1 MSDFLTELAKRV
13 LVADGAMGTVLQSHD
28 LSLDDFDGREGC
40 NEILCLTRPD
50 VVRAIHERYFEVGC
64 DCVETNA
71 FGANAV
77 VLNEY
82 ELGDRTYDINL
93 AAARLATEAASRV
106 RTSLW
111 PRFVLGNLGP
121 GTRLPSLGH
130 IDFDTLAGYY
140 RDQVIGLI
148 DGGVDALIL
157 ETCQDILQV
166 KCALAGI
173 DDAARQAGR
182 RPPVIVQVTMETTG
196 TMLCGTE
203 LGAALTSV
211 LGYDIQMFGLNC
223 ATGPELME
231 DHVRYLAEHCP
242 LPISVMPNAGL
253 PQLQGGRTVYPLGP
267 EQLASWHERFVMEYG
282 VRLVGGC
289 CGTSPDHL
297 AAVAE
302 RIGTRAHALPPADF
316 EPSLSSLYQ
325 RVTVAQENSFLMVGE
340 RCNTSGSK
348 AFREMLQ
355 AGDWDGM
362 VQLARQ
368 QVRGGAMVLDLC
380 VDYVGRDGV
389 VDMTEVAS
397 RFATQVQ
404 VPIMVDSTEAPVLES
419 ALKHLG
425 GKSVINSVNLENGL
439 ERPAQIFPMAKRY
452 NAAVVALTIDEEGM
466 ARTADRKVEIARRI
480 YDIAVDEYG
489 LDPRDLYFDALTLP
503 VSTGIEEDR
512 ANARETVEGIRR
524 IKEACPGSLTLLGL
538 SNVSFGLKPAAR
550 AVLNSVFLHE
560 CREAGLDSAILHAS
574 KIMPLYKID
583 DRQREVCLDLIYDR
597 RRPDYDP
604 LTELVKLFETVT
616 TQAAEARPDLPLEED
631 LPRRIVEGDRNGLE
645 AQLDLA
651 LAHYEPLTII
661 NDYLLAG
668 MKTVGELFGTG
679 QMQLPFVLQSAEVM
693 KSAVAYLEP
702 HMPKSESGRSRGTM
716 VLATVKSDVHDIG
729 KNLVDIILTNN
740 GYRVVNLGIKQ
751 PLNAIVDAALQ
762 EGADV
767 IGLSG
772 LLVKSTLV
780 MRDNLDEMNRRG
792 LSYFPVVLGGAALT
806 RAYVE
811 QDLRALYDG
820 EVFYGEDA
828 FEGLDTMEKLC
839 SPEAR
844 LARRERVRRLS
855 GHAEPEVAAEP
866 VKCDCGVVH
875 GTVPQVVSEP
885 TVALDVPVPAAPFVG
900 SQVWEDFDLAEL
912 ATYVNPLALYGGQFR
927 VRRRSDETR
936 GQWWSRVQREVL
948 PAVEALRERIAAE
961 AIFQP
966 KAVVGFYPAAAEGND
981 LIVYQP
987 ESGDEWVR
995 FSFPRQTGGRGLC
1008 LADFFRRAGGLELD
1022 VLGVTIVTLGDRCR
1036 EYEQALMAD
1045 NKYTDYLYFHGLA
1058 VETTEALAE
1067 FTHRRLRQLW
1077 GIAGDD
1083 ATDPDGL
1090 FRQQYR
1096 GARYSFGYPACPNL
1110 EDQVQLFELL
1120 RPERIGISLSEE
1132 FMLVPEVA
1140 TSAIVV
1146 HHPEA
1151 RYFAV
1156 SEG

>member
-1 MSDFLTELAKRV
+1 M
-13 LVADGAMGTVLQSHD
+13 ADGAMGTVLQSHD
-28 LSLDDFDGREGC
+28 LTLEDFDGREGC
-40 NEILCLTRPD
+40 NEILCLTRPEI
-50 VVRAIHERYFEVGC
+50 VRSIHERYFEVGC

-71 FGANAV
+71 FGASAV
-77 VLNEY
+77 VLGEY
-82 ELGDRTYDINL
+82 ELADRVYDINL
-93 AAARLATEAASRV
+93 AAARLAREAASRYG
-106 RTSLW
+106 TSLW
-111 PRFVLGNLGP
+111 PRFVLGNMGP

-130 IDFDTLAGYY
+130 IDFDTLAGHY
-140 RDQVIGLI
+140 RDQAIGLI
-148 DGGVDALIL
+148 DGGVDALII
-157 ETCQDILQV
+157 ETCQDILQT

-173 DDAARQAGR
+173 DDAARQTGR

-211 LGYDIQMFGLNC
+211 LGYDIQVIGLNC

-267 EQLASWHERFVMEYG
+267 EQLATWHERFVMEYG

-302 RIGTRAHALPPADF
+302 RIGTRAHALPQAEF

-348 AFREMLQ
+348 AFREMLL

-389 VDMTEVAS
+389 RDMTEVAS

-404 VPIMVDSTEAPVLES
+404 VPIMVDSTEGPVIES

-439 ERPAQIFPMAKRY
+439 ERPAQIFPMARRY
-452 NAAVVALTIDEEGM
+452 NAAVVCLTIDEEGM

-480 YDIAVDEYG
+480 YDLAVDEYG
-489 LDPRDLYFDALTLP
+489 LSPHDLYFDALTLP

-524 IKEACPGSLTLLGL
+524 IKEACPGAYTLLGL

-560 CREAGLDSAILHAS
+560 CREAGLDSAIVHAS

-583 DRQREVCLDLIYDR
+583 ERQREVCLDLIYDR

-604 LTELVKLFETVT
+604 LTELVKLFEDVT
-616 TQAAEARPDLPLEED
+616 LQAAEARPDLPLEED

-645 AQLDLA
+645 AQLDAA
-651 LAHYEPLTII
+651 LERYEPLHII
-661 NDYLLAG
+661 NNYLLAG
-668 MKTVGELFGTG
+668 MKTVGELFGSG
-679 QMQLPFVLQSAEVM
+679 EMQLPFVLQSAEVM
-693 KSAVAYLEP
+693 KAAVAYLEP

-716 VLATVKSDVHDIG
+716 VLATVKGDVHDIG

-792 LSYFPVVLGGAALT
+792 LSYFPVILGGAALT
-806 RAYVE
+806 RGYVE
-811 QDLRALYDG
+811 EDLRGLYEG
-820 EVFYGEDA
+820 HVYYGEDA
-828 FEGLDTMEKLC
+828 FEGLSTMETLC

-844 LARRERVRRLS
+844 LERRERLRRLS
-855 GHAEPEVAAEP
+855 GSGSEAAEP

-875 GTVPQVVSEP
+875 GAAPAAVVTVVEPSVS
-885 TVALDVPVPAAPFVG
+885 LDVAVPPAPFLG
-900 SQVWEDFDLAEL
+900 SQVWDDFDLAEL

-927 VRRRSDETR
+927 VRRRADETR
-936 GQWWSRVQREVL
+936 AQWWGRVQREVL
-948 PAVEALRERIAAE
+948 PQVEALRTRIAE
-961 AIFQP
+961 DGIFQP
-966 KAVVGFYPAAAEGND
+966 RSIVGFFPAAADGND
-981 LIVYQP
+981 LIVYRP
-987 ESGDEWVR
+987 EDRTEWVR
-995 FSFPRQTGGRGLC
+995 FSFPRQTSGRQLC
-1008 LADFFRRAGGLELD
+1008 LADFFQRVGSTREDVVGLS
-1022 VLGVTIVTLGDRCR
+1022 IVTLGDRCR

-1067 FTHRRLRQLW
+1067 LTHRRVRQLW

-1110 EDQVQLFELL
+1110 EDQQQLFELL
-1120 RPERIGISLSEE
+1120 QPERIGVSLSEE

-1140 TSAIVV
+1140 TSAIIV

-1151 RYFAV
+1151 RYFSV
-1156 SEG
+1156 GE